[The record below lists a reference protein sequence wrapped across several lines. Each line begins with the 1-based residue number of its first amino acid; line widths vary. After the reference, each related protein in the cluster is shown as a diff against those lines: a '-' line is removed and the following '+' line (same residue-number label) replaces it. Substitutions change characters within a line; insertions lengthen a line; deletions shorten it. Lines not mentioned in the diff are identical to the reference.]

1 MSRRHRFNDFS
12 MGGIRRRRSA
22 DEREPPDRWRALFQ
36 VRRGDMLRLLRTLP
50 VLLPLVA
57 TVLVLA
63 LSVLNTRLFHL
74 RAVEAMETRAAHY
87 ARGMDSFFAELG
99 NDVSVAAAQLAE
111 QPKLDAASLL
121 PEVDSVRLVPL
132 GPLGIA
138 DKDNRALD
146 GLRHIERD
154 LLRRALEAKG
164 PVLDAYR
171 AGQGWV
177 YSIASPVPGHGALL
191 VNYGESVLIRA
202 LAELAGGEPVRVE
215 LNLNVHGN
223 WHTTVQ
229 RGQVEASPAR
239 GRARLDEKNWAVT
252 VILSDFSYQ
261 QWFDRNLWLYLVA
274 LVAAVATLLQFLLA
288 LYRLR
293 LHRLEEPVSLSER
306 VARERADTDD
316 WEKSLINTAFA
327 EAEKAETASDTAN
340 AEPGASDDYLEV
352 RPANAPAAAPPP
364 VVTEGHFDEHIFRAY
379 DIRGVADTQL
389 GPDICRDIGL
399 AIAAELKAR
408 KQSRVLLARDGRNS
422 SPRIRD
428 AVVEGLLGSGI
439 DVTDLGAV
447 PTPVMHFATHEL
459 GIGNGVMI
467 TGSHNAR
474 ECNGIKLVME
484 NRSLTEEAIHGL
496 RDRIRER
503 RFVEAGAS
511 RGRYENKSLA
521 ERYIERICE
530 DVVVARRLK
539 VVVDAANGITGPIA
553 PRVFQALG
561 CVVEPLYCELDG
573 DFPNHD
579 PDPTRPGNLNA
590 LQAAV
595 RAKRAD
601 LGVAFDGDGDRVVF
615 VTANGDMVY
624 PDQALMILAQDVVA
638 RNPGAAVVFDV
649 KCSKHLHRV
658 VSEAGGLPVMCRSGH
673 SYVKNQVEASQ
684 AQLGGEFTGHIFIRD
699 RWYGFD
705 DGIYVAARMLE
716 LLAMNAAKLHQLLE
730 QLPASVAT
738 PELLVEADDNQK
750 FVIMEQL
757 AQGEHFAGAELNRLD
772 GIRAEY
778 PYGWGL
784 VRASNTGPAL
794 SLRFE
799 ADTQENLE
807 KIQSQFRAALNRV
820 APSLTI
826 GF

>member
-1 MSRRHRFNDFS
+1 MSRQRRFNDFS
-12 MGGIRRRRSA
+12 TDGIRQRRPA
-22 DEREPPDRWRALFQ
+22 AERTPLDRWRALFQ
-36 VRRGDMLRLLRTLP
+36 VRRGDMTRLLVTLP

-63 LSVLNTRLFHL
+63 LSALNTQWFYL
-74 RAVEAMETRAAHY
+74 RAVEAMETQADRY
-87 ARGMDSFFAELG
+87 ARGMDSFLAGLG
-99 NDVSVAAAQLAE
+99 NDVSAAAAQLAE
-111 QPKLDAASLL
+111 QPELDPAALL

-154 LLRRALEAKG
+154 LLRRALDAKG

-171 AGQGWV
+171 AGQDWV
-177 YSIASPVPGHGALL
+177 YSIASPVPGRGALL
-191 VNYGESVLIRA
+191 VNYAEPVLTRA
-202 LAELAGGEPVRVE
+202 LAELAGSEPVRVE
-215 LNLNVHGN
+215 LDLNIHGN

-229 RGQVEASPAR
+229 RGQVEPSPAK
-239 GRARLDEKNWAVT
+239 GRALLDEKNWAVN
-252 VILSDFSYQ
+252 VILGDFSYR

-274 LVAAVATLLQFLLA
+274 LIAVVAALLQFVLA
-288 LYRLR
+288 LHRLR
-293 LHRLEEPVSLSER
+293 LHRLEQQESLSEPM
-306 VARERADTDD
+306 ARERADAES
-316 WEKSLINTAFA
+316 WEKNLMRAAFA
-327 EAEKAETASDTAN
+327 EAAEDETADGAAN
-340 AEPGASDDYLEV
+340 AEPALSDDYLEV
-352 RPANAPAAAPPP
+352 RPANAPAPSPI
-364 VVTEGHFDEHIFRAY
+364 VTEGHFDEHIFRAY
-379 DIRGVADTQL
+379 DIRGIADTQL
-389 GPDICRDIGL
+389 GPDVCRDIGL

-459 GIGNGVMI
+459 GVGNGLMI

-484 NRSLTEEAIHGL
+484 NQSLTEEAIHGL

-511 RGRYENKSLA
+511 RGRYDNKSLA

-539 VVVDAANGITGPIA
+539 VVVDAGNGITGPLA

-615 VTANGDMVY
+615 VTASGDMVY

-673 SYVKNQVEASQ
+673 SYVKNQVEASR

-716 LLAMNAAKLHQLLE
+716 LLAMSTDKLHQLLE
-730 QLPASVAT
+730 RLPASVVT
-738 PELLVEADDNQK
+738 PELLVQAGDNHK

-757 AQGEHFAGAELNRLD
+757 AQGDYFAGAELNRLD

-778 PYGWGL
+778 PHGWGL

-807 KIQSQFRAALNRV
+807 KIQSQFRAALTHV
-820 APSLTI
+820 DPTLTI

>member
-1 MSRRHRFNDFS
+1 MSRQHRFNDFS
-12 MGGIRRRRSA
+12 TGGVRQRRPA
-22 DEREPPDRWRALFQ
+22 DEQAPLNRWRALFH
-36 VRRGDMLRLLRTLP
+36 VRRGDMLRLLGTLP
-50 VLLPLVA
+50 VLLPSVA
-57 TVLVLA
+57 LLLILA
-63 LSVLNTRLFHL
+63 LSALNTQWFHL
-74 RAVEAMETRAAHY
+74 RAVEAMETQAAHY

-99 NDVSVAAAQLAE
+99 KDVSAAAAQLAE
-111 QPKLDAASLL
+111 QPELDPAALL
-121 PEVDSVRLVPL
+121 PEVDSVRQVPL

-154 LLRRALEAKG
+154 LLRRALDANG

-177 YSIASPVPGHGALL
+177 YSIASPVSGRGALL
-191 VNYGESVLIRA
+191 VNYAESVLVRA

-215 LNLNVHGN
+215 LNLNIHGN

-252 VILSDFSYQ
+252 VILSDFSYR

-274 LVAAVATLLQFLLA
+274 LIAAVAAVLQFLLA

-293 LHRLEEPVSLSER
+293 LHRLEQQVSLSER
-306 VARERADTDD
+306 IARERADTDD
-316 WEKSLINTAFA
+316 WEKSLINAAFVDAA
-327 EAEKAETASDTAN
+327 EAETADGAAN
-340 AEPGASDDYLEV
+340 AEPAASDDYLEV
-352 RPANAPAAAPPP
+352 RPANAPAPSPLG
-364 VVTEGHFDEHIFRAY
+364 TEGHFDEHIFRAY

-389 GPDICRDIGL
+389 GPDICLDIGL

-459 GIGNGVMI
+459 GIGNGLMI

-484 NRSLTEEAIHGL
+484 NQSLTEEAIHGL

-503 RFVEAGAS
+503 RFVEAGGS

-553 PRVFQALG
+553 PRVFQELG

-624 PDQALMILAQDVVA
+624 PDRALMILAQDVVA

-757 AQGEHFAGAELNRLD
+757 AQGEYFAGAELNRLD

-807 KIQSQFRAALNRV
+807 KIQSQFRAALNHV
-820 APSLTI
+820 DPSLTI